1 MSETPS
7 LIRLR
12 AVLQRTG
19 LSRSSVYS
27 LVKRGE
33 FPRQIQ
39 PSGIRVALW
48 DSSQVDAW
56 VRNQINKDY
65 SNVSTD

>member
-1 MSETPS
+1 MPDTPS

-19 LSRSSVYS
+19 LSRSSVYA

-39 PSGIRVALW
+39 PNGVRVALW
-48 DSSQVDAW
+48 DSSQVDTW
-56 VRNQINKDY
+56 VRDQIKKD
-65 SNVSTD
+65 